1 MDKELERFKAKPI
14 DNTVE
19 FLFLDGIMPGTIHQC
34 QGQEATAVGVC
45 ANLRPNDFIT
55 STFRAHGH
63 ALAKGLTVEELLNE
77 LFGAATGCCK
87 GRGGS
92 MHVGNMA
99 KGMIPAIAIVGGGI
113 PVAMDSKGDYH
124 GVEAVIEIYW
134 VDFSPGKGSE
144 PKGRRPGLV
153 IQNNILNES
162 KLNTVLMVAITSTM
176 KFGELPGNVVLRKGE
191 ASLSK
196 KCVINVTQIKSVD
209 KESLKEMIGSL
220 SKKRMDQVYEGIK
233 LVMGIS

>member
-1 MDKELERFKAKPI
+1 M
-14 DNTVE
+14 
-19 FLFLDGIMPGTIHQC
+19 
-34 QGQEATAVGVC
+34 
-45 ANLRPNDFIT
+45 
-55 STFRAHGH
+55 
-63 ALAKGLTVEELLNE
+63 
-77 LFGAATGCCK
+77 
-87 GRGGS
+87 
-92 MHVGNMA
+92 
-99 KGMIPAIAIVGGGI
+99 
-113 PVAMDSKGDYH
+113 
-124 GVEAVIEIYW
+124 
-134 VDFSPGKGSE
+134 
-144 PKGRRPGLV
+144 

-233 LVMGIS
+233 LVMGIF